1 MTGHSRVAV
10 WLYAKGPERRERDT
24 YGWWKTSRV
33 DEERWICRC
42 TETENQSGN
51 WSLGTRFASTRFHL
65 SDLSLL
71 DPRKHGIAAM
81 CADVWTAAMHAFDA
95 QLIQKYH
102 PDEAELSAFKDA
114 ISEEFHNPDYQL
126 YCNGFGPFGGLK
138 TYFKVSCHWK
148 ETASYAYECLT
159 KIACC
164 EETEFISFH
173 IVIHS
178 ILP

>member
-1 MTGHSRVAV
+1 MVLGDLVRQHSLPLFNLFV
-10 WLYAKGPERRERDT
+10 
-24 YGWWKTSRV
+24 
-33 DEERWICRC
+33 
-42 TETENQSGN
+42 
-51 WSLGTRFASTRFHL
+51 
-65 SDLSLL
+65 
-71 DPRKHGIAAM
+71 DPRKHQVAAM

-102 PDEAELSAFKDA
+102 PDEREVSAFKDA
-114 ISEEFHNPDYQL
+114 ISEAFHNPDYQL